1 MRNKQSGFSLI
12 EVMISFVLI
21 GVGALGLVKLQAYIE
36 QRADYAMHSIEALNL
51 AEQNWSGFVLVALLQ
66 LTLPYQL
73 QISRPILSLGMM
85 FHILSIL
92 CLGLYP
98 LQPCRGS
105 QNHSYPSVMEG
116 SPW

>member
-1 MRNKQSGFSLI
+1 
-12 EVMISFVLI
+12 MITFVLI

-36 QRADYAMHSIEALNL
+36 QRADYAMHSIEALNFS
-51 AEQNWSGFVLVALLQ
+51 EQNWSGFELVALLQ

-98 LQPCRGS
+98 LQPFRGS
-105 QNHSYPSVMEG
+105 QNHSYTIFMEG